1 MRSID
6 MICPP
11 IDEGVNNSTEIEEN
25 TSAINKL
32 IEKLEDKI
40 VINQVEETDTEE
52 TDNEETDN
60 EESEEKN
67 DNE

>member
-1 MRSID
+1 MRSLD

-11 IDEGVNNSTEIEEN
+11 TDESMNNSTELEEN

-32 IEKLEDKI
+32 IEKLENKI
-40 VINQVEETDTEE
+40 VINELEETE
-52 TDNEETDN
+52 NDN
-60 EESEEKN
+60 EESEEET

>member
-11 IDEGVNNSTEIEEN
+11 TDEGKNNSTEIEEN

-32 IEKLEDKI
+32 IEKLEEKI
-40 VINQVEETDTEE
+40 VINQH
-52 TDNEETDN
+52 
-60 EESEEKN
+60 EESEEEH
-67 DNE
+67 DNQ

>member
-11 IDEGVNNSTEIEEN
+11 TDEGKNNSTEIEEN

-32 IEKLEDKI
+32 IEKLEEKI
-40 VINQVEETDTEE
+40 VINQLV
-52 TDNEETDN
+52 ETDN
-60 EESEEKN
+60 EESEEEN

>member
-11 IDEGVNNSTEIEEN
+11 TDEGINNSTEIEEN

-40 VINQVEETDTEE
+40 AISQLEE
-52 TDNEETDN
+52 TDNEETDKD
-60 EESEEKN
+60 ESEEEN
-67 DNE
+67 DK

>member
-11 IDEGVNNSTEIEEN
+11 TDEGKNNSTEIEEN
-25 TSAINKL
+25 TSSLNKL
-32 IEKLEDKI
+32 REKLEEKI
-40 VINQVEETDTEE
+40 AINQVEEND
-52 TDNEETDN
+52 DVN
-60 EESEEKN
+60 EESEEN

>member
-11 IDEGVNNSTEIEEN
+11 TDEGKTNSTEIEEN

-32 IEKLEDKI
+32 IEKLEEKI
-40 VINQVEETDTEE
+40 VINQVEETD
-52 TDNEETDN
+52 NEETEN
-60 EESEEKN
+60 EESEEEN

>member
-11 IDEGVNNSTEIEEN
+11 TDEGINNSTEIEEN

-32 IEKLEDKI
+32 IEKLEEKI
-40 VINQVEETDTEE
+40 VINQL
-52 TDNEETDN
+52 EETDN
-60 EESEEKN
+60 EESEEEN

>member
-11 IDEGVNNSTEIEEN
+11 CDDGINTSTEIEEN

-32 IEKLEDKI
+32 IETLENKL
-40 VINQVEETDTEE
+40 VISEIDD

-60 EESEEKN
+60 EESEEET

>member
-11 IDEGVNNSTEIEEN
+11 TDEGANNSTEIEEN

-32 IEKLEDKI
+32 IEKLEEKI
-40 VINQVEETDTEE
+40 VINQLE

-60 EESEEKN
+60 EESEEEQT
-67 DNE
+67 NE

>member
-11 IDEGVNNSTEIEEN
+11 IEEDINSSREIEEN

-32 IEKLEDKI
+32 IEKLEEKI
-40 VINQVEETDTEE
+40 VINQIEEQV
-52 TDNEETDN
+52 NDN
-60 EESEEKN
+60 EESEEE
-67 DNE
+67 NENE

>member
-11 IDEGVNNSTEIEEN
+11 TDEGKNKSTEIEEN

-32 IEKLEDKI
+32 IEKLEEKI
-40 VINQVEETDTEE
+40 VINQEE
-52 TDNEETDN
+52 TDNIETDN
-60 EESEEKN
+60 EESEEETE
-67 DNE
+67 NE

>member
-11 IDEGVNNSTEIEEN
+11 TDEGVNNSTELVEN

-32 IEKLEDKI
+32 IEKLEEKI
-40 VINQVEETDTEE
+40 VINQIEEQE
-52 TDNEETDN
+52 NVN
-60 EESEEKN
+60 EESEEETN
-67 DNE
+67 NE

>member
-11 IDEGVNNSTEIEEN
+11 TDEGINNSTEIEEN

-32 IEKLEDKI
+32 IEKLEEKI
-40 VINQVEETDTEE
+40 VINQVEETDNEESEEE
-52 TDNEETDN
+52 TDNE
-60 EESEEKN
+60 
-67 DNE
+67 

>member
-11 IDEGVNNSTEIEEN
+11 TDDVKNSSTEIEEN

-32 IEKLEDKI
+32 IEKLEGKI
-40 VINQVEETDTEE
+40 VINQVE

-60 EESEEKN
+60 EESEEEN

>member
-11 IDEGVNNSTEIEEN
+11 TDEGVNNSTELEEN

-32 IEKLEDKI
+32 IEKLEEKI
-40 VINQVEETDTEE
+40 VISQVEEQE
-52 TDNEETDN
+52 NVN
-60 EESEEKN
+60 EESEEETE
-67 DNE
+67 NE

>member
-11 IDEGVNNSTEIEEN
+11 NDEGKNNSTEIEEN

-32 IEKLEDKI
+32 IEKLEGKI
-40 VINQVEETDTEE
+40 VINQVE

-60 EESEEKN
+60 EESEEEN

>member
-11 IDEGVNNSTEIEEN
+11 TDEGKNNSTEIEEN

-32 IEKLEDKI
+32 IEKLEEKI
-40 VINQVEETDTEE
+40 VINQVDETE
-52 TDNEETDN
+52 NDN
-60 EESEEKN
+60 EESEEE
-67 DNE
+67 NENE

>member
-11 IDEGVNNSTEIEEN
+11 AEEGNNTSTELEEN

-32 IEKLEDKI
+32 IEKLEEKI
-40 VINQVEETDTEE
+40 VINQIEEA
-52 TDNEETDN
+52 DNEEADN
-60 EESEEKN
+60 EESEEENKN
-67 DNE
+67 E

>member
-11 IDEGVNNSTEIEEN
+11 TDEGKNNSTEIEEN

-32 IEKLEDKI
+32 IEKLEEKI
-40 VINQVEETDTEE
+40 VINQVEETD
-52 TDNEETDN
+52 NEETDN
-60 EESEEKN
+60 DESEDETE
-67 DNE
+67 NE

>member
-11 IDEGVNNSTEIEEN
+11 TEEGKNNSTEIEEN

-32 IEKLEDKI
+32 IEKLEEKI
-40 VINQVEETDTEE
+40 AINQVEE
-52 TDNEETDN
+52 NECDN
-60 EESEEKN
+60 EESEEEN
-67 DNE
+67 YNE

>member
-11 IDEGVNNSTEIEEN
+11 TDEGKNNSTEIEEN

-32 IEKLEDKI
+32 IEKLEEKI
-40 VINQVEETDTEE
+40 AINQLEETE
-52 TDNEETDN
+52 NDN
-60 EESEEKN
+60 EESEEGN

>member
-11 IDEGVNNSTEIEEN
+11 TDEGKNSSTELEEN

-32 IEKLEDKI
+32 IEKLEEKI
-40 VINQVEETDTEE
+40 AINQVEE
-52 TDNEETDN
+52 NEDDN
-60 EESEEKN
+60 EESEEEN

>member
-11 IDEGVNNSTEIEEN
+11 TDEGKNNSTEIEEN

-32 IEKLEDKI
+32 IEKLEEKI
-40 VINQVEETDTEE
+40 VISQLEEDKI
-52 TDNEETDN
+52 DN
-60 EESEEKN
+60 EESEEEN
-67 DNE
+67 NNE

>member
-11 IDEGVNNSTEIEEN
+11 TDEGKNNSTEIEEN

-32 IEKLEDKI
+32 IEKLEEKI
-40 VINQVEETDTEE
+40 AISQLEETDI
-52 TDNEETDN
+52 EETDN
-60 EESEEKN
+60 EESEEETE
-67 DNE
+67 NE

>member
-11 IDEGVNNSTEIEEN
+11 TDEGKNNSTELEEN

-32 IEKLEDKI
+32 IEKLEEKI
-40 VINQVEETDTEE
+40 VINQVEENKD
-52 TDNEETDN
+52 DN
-60 EESEEKN
+60 EESEEEN
-67 DNE
+67 NNE

>member
-11 IDEGVNNSTEIEEN
+11 TDEGKNNSSEIDEN

-32 IEKLEDKI
+32 IEKLEEKI
-40 VINQVEETDTEE
+40 VINQQEE

-60 EESEEKN
+60 EESEEETE
-67 DNE
+67 NECKV

>member
-11 IDEGVNNSTEIEEN
+11 TDDCINNSTEIEEN

-32 IEKLEDKI
+32 IEKLEEKI
-40 VINQVEETDTEE
+40 VINQVEEQE
-52 TDNEETDN
+52 NDN
-60 EESEEKN
+60 EESEE
-67 DNE
+67 DSENE

>member
-11 IDEGVNNSTEIEEN
+11 TDEGINNSTEIEEN

-32 IEKLEDKI
+32 IEKLEEKI
-40 VINQVEETDTEE
+40 AINQVE
-52 TDNEETDN
+52 DNNVDDN
-60 EESEEKN
+60 EESEEEN

>member
-11 IDEGVNNSTEIEEN
+11 TDEGKNNSTEIEEN

-32 IEKLEDKI
+32 IEKLEEKI
-40 VINQVEETDTEE
+40 AINQLED
-52 TDNEETDN
+52 DNVETDN
-60 EESEEKN
+60 EESEEETKN
-67 DNE
+67 E

>member
-11 IDEGVNNSTEIEEN
+11 TDLGKNNSTEIEEN

-32 IEKLEDKI
+32 IEKLEEKI
-40 VINQVEETDTEE
+40 TINQS
-52 TDNEETDN
+52 
-60 EESEEKN
+60 EESEEENNSEESEEEN

>member
-11 IDEGVNNSTEIEEN
+11 TDEGKNNSTEIEEN

-32 IEKLEDKI
+32 IEKLEEKI
-40 VINQVEETDTEE
+40 VINQLV
-52 TDNEETDN
+52 ETDN
-60 EESEEKN
+60 EESEEET

>member
-11 IDEGVNNSTEIEEN
+11 TDEGINNSTEIEEN

-32 IEKLEDKI
+32 IEKLEEKI
-40 VINQVEETDTEE
+40 VINQVEK
-52 TDNEETDN
+52 TDN
-60 EESEEKN
+60 EESEEETE
-67 DNE
+67 NE